1 MRINKYLSACGVCS
15 RREADLL
22 VASGRVQID
31 GHTAERNS
39 QADENS
45 CVMLDGKRISL
56 PAEKTYLKLYK
67 PRGIECTFDRRVKNN
82 LGDYLHYPGRVTYAG
97 RLDRNSEGLLILT
110 DDGDLIQKM
119 MAARFAHEKEYEVT
133 VDRPVTD
140 DFLNHMRQGVYLRE
154 LGVTTRPCRVL
165 PEGGT
170 DFRIILTQG
179 LNRQIRRMC
188 ESLGYRVRSLRR
200 VRVVNIML
208 EDMRPGDLRELSQ
221 TEKDILF
228 RQVMNSP
235 AGSSE
240 KQPEETAAGERKTD
254 QENG

>member
-1 MRINKYLSACGVCS
+1 MRINKFLSACGVCS

-22 VASGRVQID
+22 VSGGRVQID
-31 GHTAERNS
+31 GRKAELNS

-45 CVMLDGKRISL
+45 CVLVDGKRVFL

-110 DDGDLIQKM
+110 DDGDLIQQM

-133 VDRPVTD
+133 VDRPVTGE
-140 DFLNHMRQGVYLRE
+140 FLEHMRRGVYLKE
-154 LGVTTRPCRVL
+154 LDVTTRPCSVVSR
-165 PEGGT
+165 GGA
-170 DFRIILTQG
+170 DFRIVLTQG

-188 ESLGYRVRSLRR
+188 ETLGYRVRSLRR
-200 VRVVNIML
+200 VRVVNVL
-208 EDMRPGDLRELSQ
+208 LGDMRPGDLKELTRE
-221 TEKDILF
+221 EKETLF
-228 RQVMNSP
+228 RCVRGDG
-235 AGSSE
+235 GSVF
-240 KQPEETAAGERKTD
+240 P
-254 QENG
+254 